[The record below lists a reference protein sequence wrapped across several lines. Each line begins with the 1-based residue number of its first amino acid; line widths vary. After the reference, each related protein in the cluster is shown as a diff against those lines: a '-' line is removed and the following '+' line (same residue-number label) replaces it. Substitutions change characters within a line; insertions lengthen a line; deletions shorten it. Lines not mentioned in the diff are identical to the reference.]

1 MADSKCQREAE
12 VWIREVWLPAK
23 FGQTFAKKRL
33 VLEPGG
39 QFEFDAVSSDALI
52 AVSISTCGGVTNG
65 GKKATPKLNKI
76 RSDALF
82 LLLADVGRRM
92 IVFSCAKMYA
102 LCEAEIRARRFPRR
116 IEILLAQVPSEL
128 EAALVE
134 ARLAAARE
142 VSPGTSTAIQ
152 PLCQ

>member
-1 MADSKCQREAE
+1 
-12 VWIREVWLPAK
+12 VK
-23 FGQTFAKKRL
+23 FGQIFTKRRL
-33 VLEPGG
+33 LLEPGG

-52 AVSISTCGGVTNG
+52 AVAISTCGGIATG

-82 LLLADVGRRM
+82 LLLAEVDRRV

-102 LCEAEIRARRFPRR
+102 LCEAEIRARRFPSR
-116 IEILLAQVPSEL
+116 IEILLAQVPPEL

-134 ARLAAARE
+134 SRLVAARE
-142 VSPGTSTAIQ
+142 VSPGISNATQ
-152 PLCQ
+152 PLCR